1 MSTKLLALAADLS
14 DTNPAG
20 SQLILSLTKA
30 ESASE
35 IVDALDAYDDELN
48 YEVYNVYE
56 DDEDYV
62 DPDVNE
68 DEVEYTVNEE
78 YLVTV

>member
-1 MSTKLLALAADLS
+1 MSTKLLALAADLA

-30 ESASE
+30 ENGAE
-35 IVDALDAYDDELN
+35 IVEALDAYDDELN
-48 YEVYNVYE
+48 YETYNVYE

-62 DPDVNE
+62 DPDVTE
-68 DEVEYTVNEE
+68 DEVEYSVSEDN
-78 YLVTV
+78 LVTV

>member
-1 MSTKLLALAADLS
+1 MSTKLLALAADIS

-30 ESASE
+30 QSGAE
-35 IVDALDAYDDELN
+35 IVEALDAYDDEVD
-48 YEVYNVYE
+48 YETYNVYE

-62 DPDVNE
+62 DPDVSE
-68 DEVEYTVNEE
+68 DEVEYSVNEE